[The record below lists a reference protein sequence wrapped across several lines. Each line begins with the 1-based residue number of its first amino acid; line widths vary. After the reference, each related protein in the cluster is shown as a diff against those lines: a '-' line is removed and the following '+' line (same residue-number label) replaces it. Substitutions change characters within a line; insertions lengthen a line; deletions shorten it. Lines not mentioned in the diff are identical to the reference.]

1 MNYKLYGDK
10 ERVEIKI
17 YDELKSICYT
27 IDFDKKSALDIANY
41 ITNNFKEEKED

>member
-1 MNYKLYGDK
+1 MSNNLGN
-10 ERVEIKI
+10 
-17 YDELKSICYT
+17 L

>member
-1 MNYKLYGDK
+1 MNYRLYGDK

-27 IDFDKKSALDIANY
+27 IDFYKKSALDIANY
-41 ITNNFKEEKED
+41 ITDNFKEGED